1 MNNLIK
7 KTFSAIVAAG
17 CLLSVVGCGE
27 KEKHAD
33 MITDDDYGD
42 IAEEDLPYG
51 STITQLKSSNNENV
65 KLSIEYD
72 HRFLSE
78 EEAIK
83 VSDYMAALNS
93 VDGELM
99 DNTVYPDY
107 LQYLKEAND
116 FTSSTDYLQ
125 AMHDN
130 IRDNYLNG
138 SEFDFNFVLI
148 NNFYDE
154 NDSDEETGFS
164 TLDILLDSYADS
176 LGKDAVTPKIT
187 SRKMVKIDTMYTL
200 ADDEGSYMLS
210 NRTESEQGMYIY
222 TIDGQIYIL

>member
-1 MNNLIK
+1 MNNLK
-7 KTFSAIVAAG
+7 KAFAAIVAAG
-17 CLLSVVGCGE
+17 CLLGVVGCGD
-27 KEKHAD
+27 KDKHAD
-33 MITDDDYGD
+33 IIIDDDYGN

-72 HRFLSE
+72 NRFLTE

-99 DNTVYPDY
+99 ENTVYPDY
-107 LQYLKEAND
+107 LQYLMEANNY
-116 FTSSTDYLQ
+116 TSSTDYLKS
-125 AMHDN
+125 MHDS
-130 IRDNYLNG
+130 IKDTYLNG
-138 SEFDFNFVLI
+138 SDFDFNFVLI
-148 NNFYDE
+148 NAFYDE
-154 NDSDEETGFS
+154 NDSDDDTGFLV
-164 TLDILLDSYADS
+164 LDTLLDSYASS
-176 LGKDAVTPKIT
+176 LDKDAVTPKIT

-200 ADDEGSYMLS
+200 ADDDGSYLLS
-210 NRTESEQGMYIY
+210 NRTDSEQGMYIY